1 LFKSLAMKSSL
12 FLILFWC
19 FSIHSVSQE
28 IVQIRY
34 SKPFAIL
41 KFLETTKGGHGISHT
56 FQKQIDS
63 SKVLQDPVFK
73 ALAKTYASIE
83 LDYSWSKQ
91 SYPEKRKHTTSTWDL
106 LCIAS
111 ISSATNEEF
120 LSRIVGV
127 LPNDD
132 YLKLKDVM
140 TKALPFYDA
149 FMYTKNEA
157 AINAELAQLNTLSP
171 KINDLFDKFKR
182 FYGSSW
188 DRSMPFHLTIYPI
201 YGRSGQTTATPHAN
215 CLEMGFLLE
224 DKRVNDMAAIGVHE
238 MCHVLFEEQP
248 LVLQQTIDSIFTKQ
262 KDPYASL
269 AYRYIDEALATALG
283 NGYGYNYLSGNVD
296 PGEWYS
302 DSYINLYAKALYPLS
317 KKYLEEQKQVDKD
330 FILNAISIFKETFPN
345 ALYDLDAAMM
355 RSDAY
360 FEDDDAKV
368 IDDMNAVLHTT
379 FRIYMSNTSI
389 PIADNGSL
397 ENVKTSEQTQVF
409 IIHKNQ
415 AKNLAFL
422 KPQFKQ
428 LKKLPKEKNMLISFI
443 DEANRPV
450 IIVVAENQAKAIEGI
465 KLLKTRGK
473 IDPKQL
479 WVSF

>member
-1 LFKSLAMKSSL
+1 MRKFTCIITLL
-12 FLILFWC
+12 C
-19 FSIHSVSQE
+19 SVYASFSQE
-28 IVQIRY
+28 IVQITY
-34 SKPFAIL
+34 SKPFALL
-41 KFLETTKGGHGISHT
+41 KFLETTKGGHGISQT
-56 FQKQIDS
+56 FRKQIDS
-63 SKVLQDPVFK
+63 SKVLRNPAFK
-73 ALAKTYASIE
+73 ALTDTYVSLE
-83 LDYSWSKQ
+83 LDYSWSRQ

-120 LSRIVGV
+120 LSKIRGV

-132 YLKLKDVM
+132 YLKLKEVM

-149 FMYTKNEA
+149 FIYTKNEA
-157 AINAELAQLNTLSP
+157 AINVQLTQLTTLSP
-171 KINDLFDKFKR
+171 KINDLFDKFKW

-188 DRSMPFHLTIYPI
+188 DRSMPFSLAIYPI

-215 CLEMGFLLE
+215 CLEMGFLIE
-224 DKRVNDMAAIGVHE
+224 DKNVGDMAAIGVHE

-248 LVLQQTIDSIFTKQ
+248 LALQQKMDSIFTKQ
-262 KDPYASL
+262 KDPYANL

-283 NGYGYNYLSGNVD
+283 NGYGYNYLSGKAD
-296 PGEWYS
+296 TGEWYF
-302 DSYINLYAKALYPLS
+302 DTYINLYAKALYPLTTQ
-317 KKYLEEQKQVDKD
+317 YIEDNRQMDGD
-330 FILNAISIFKETFPN
+330 FIIKAISVFKETFPN

-360 FEDDDAKV
+360 FEDDESKV
-368 IDDMNAVLHTT
+368 IDDMNAVLHST
-379 FRIYMSNTSI
+379 FRIYMSNMSI
-389 PIADNGSL
+389 PIADNGSM

-415 AKNLAFL
+415 AKNIAYL

-428 LKKLPKEKNMLISFI
+428 LKKLPKEKNMLISFL
-443 DEANRPV
+443 DDTNRPV
-450 IIVVAENQAKAIEGI
+450 IIIVAENQAKAIEGI

-479 WVSF
+479 WMRF